1 MINNKTIVLTNVE
14 HIEKTILGCFS
25 QTVSTCYL
33 TQWLLTKTLLLLTNE
48 RLGFPLCLF
57 HRNRICIET
66 SDQKGHCQHEK
77 EFFHG
82 DELFLVGKQ

>member
-1 MINNKTIVLTNVE
+1 MINNKTIVLTNIK

-25 QTVSTCYL
+25 QTVSTSYL

-48 RLGFPLCLF
+48 RLGFFLRLS
-57 HRNRICIET
+57 HRNGTSMET

-82 DELFLVGKQ
+82 DKLFLVVKQ